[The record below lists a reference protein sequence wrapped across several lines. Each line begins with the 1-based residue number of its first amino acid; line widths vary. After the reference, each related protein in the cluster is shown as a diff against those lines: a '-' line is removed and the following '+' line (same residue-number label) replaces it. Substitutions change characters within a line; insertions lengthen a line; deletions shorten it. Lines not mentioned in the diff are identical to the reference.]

1 MKDLNIIIGTNIR
14 ELRKVNKMTQNDLAI
29 KLNYSNKAVSR
40 WESGEIVPD
49 VETIN
54 KICDIFNIPIALI
67 FEQQID
73 KNRLQKQTKRNVS
86 NKVIISLLAI
96 MAVWCLAIVG
106 FVYSNIVFSKSVWQL
121 FLWAVPVSCVV
132 GIIFNAIWGKKWLT
146 ISLISLLL
154 WSILACIYVA
164 FLKYN
169 IWLIFI
175 VGLPIQICIALSASL
190 NRKSKKNK
198 DKQKNEDEIEKQNT
212 SEN

>member
-132 GIIFNAIWGKKWLT
+132 SIIFNAIWGKKWLT
-146 ISLISLLL
+146 ITLISLLL

-198 DKQKNEDEIEKQNT
+198 DEIEKQNT